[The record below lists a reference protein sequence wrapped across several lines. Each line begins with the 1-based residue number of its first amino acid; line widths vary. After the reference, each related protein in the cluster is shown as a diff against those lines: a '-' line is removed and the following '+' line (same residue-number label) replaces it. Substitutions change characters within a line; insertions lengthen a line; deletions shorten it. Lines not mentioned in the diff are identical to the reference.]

1 MASRFNVIGEQ
12 PKWVHWQLEVS
23 MQSAELMCNNR
34 EGQETSSQE
43 CLEKIYPF
51 ILSQFQELERSTYYF
66 SEW

>member
-51 ILSQFQELERSTYYF
+51 IL
-66 SEW
+66 